1 MENRSKSPR
10 EKDMRLTGKF
20 VLPSLLA
27 LAFAAGASAQ
37 ETTLRLSNWL
47 PPSHPVV
54 KDIMVPWAEQVA
66 EATEG
71 RVAVQILDAP
81 LGPPPAHFD
90 LVASGA
96 ADIGFSAHSYTPGRF
111 TLTEIAELP
120 FLTPSSEANSLAL
133 WNVWT
138 EMLAE
143 KNEHAGVKVLA
154 LFGHGPGHLF
164 TTDRAVTPLSELSGA
179 KIRVAGAITDQLVQG
194 LGMVSV
200 QAPSSESYEL
210 LSNGVADGIV
220 FPYESVPFFRLDDV
234 VKNGLRVEG
243 GMYNVSFFFVMNQA
257 RFDSLSEA
265 DRAAIDKV
273 SGEALVRM
281 AGKAWDAADAAG
293 LAALE
298 GKVSFH
304 DATPE
309 EHAVIEE
316 DAKAIYDR
324 VAQGY
329 AAKGVDFEAA
339 LAMFRDEL
347 GKARQ

>member
-1 MENRSKSPR
+1 MQLSRKT
-10 EKDMRLTGKF
+10 LATA
-20 VLPSLLA
+20 LIA
-27 LAFAAGASAQ
+27 LAMSTAGSVQAQ

-54 KDIMVPWAEQVA
+54 KDIMVPWAEQVS

-90 LVASGA
+90 LVSSGA

-120 FLTPSSEANSLAL
+120 FLTPSSEANSVAL
-133 WNVWT
+133 WNVWSNMLT
-138 EMLAE
+138 EQ
-143 KNEHAGVKVLA
+143 NEHAGVKVLA

-164 TTDRAVTPLSELSGA
+164 TTDRAVSPMSELEGA

-234 VKNGLRVEG
+234 VTNGLRVDG

-257 RFDSLSEA
+257 KFDSLSEE
-265 DRAAIDKV
+265 DRAAIDSV

-281 AGKAWDAADAAG
+281 AGQAWDAADAAG

-298 GKVSFH
+298 GKVTFH
-304 DATPE
+304 DATDE
-309 EHAVIEE
+309 DRAAIED

-324 VAQGY
+324 VRAGY
-329 AAKGVDFEAA
+329 EAKGVDFDAA
-339 LAMFRDEL
+339 LAMFREEL
-347 GKARQ
+347 EKAAP

>member
-1 MENRSKSPR
+1 MHFSR
-10 EKDMRLTGKF
+10 T
-20 VLPSLLA
+20 LLA
-27 LAFAAGASAQ
+27 TALLGLSLGAGAATAQ

-71 RVAVQILDAP
+71 RVTVQILDAA

-90 LVASGA
+90 LVATGV

-120 FLTPSSEANSLAL
+120 FLTPGSTANSLAL
-133 WNVWT
+133 WAVWN

-143 KNEHAGVKVLA
+143 KGEHAGVKVLA

-164 TTDRAVTPLSELSGA
+164 TTNRPVTPLDGLAGA

-220 FPYESVPFFRLDDV
+220 FPYESVPFFRLDDL
-234 VKNGLRVEG
+234 VKHGLRVEG
-243 GMYNVSFFFVMNQA
+243 GMYNVSFFMVMNQA
-257 RFDSLSEA
+257 KFDSLTEA
-265 DRAAIDKV
+265 DRAAIDSV

-281 AGKAWDAADAAG
+281 AGAAWDAADKAG
-293 LAALE
+293 LTALD
-298 GKVSFH
+298 GKVAFH

-309 EHAVIEE
+309 EQAAIKA
-316 DAKAIYDR
+316 DADAIYAR
-324 VAQGY
+324 VRAGY
-329 AAKGVDFEAA
+329 DAKGVDFDAA
-339 LAMFRDEL
+339 LALFQAEL
-347 GKARQ
+347 DKAAP

>member
-1 MENRSKSPR
+1 MN
-10 EKDMRLTGKF
+10 RLTI
-20 VLPSLLA
+20 
-27 LAFAAGASAQ
+27 ASALVALTLATSGAAQ
-37 ETTLRLSNWL
+37 AAETTLRLSNWL

-54 KDIMVPWAEQVA
+54 KDIMVPWAQQVS

-71 RVAVQILDAP
+71 RVEVQILDAP

-90 LVASGA
+90 LVSSGA

-120 FLTPSSEANSLAL
+120 FLTPSSEANSVAL

-138 EMLAE
+138 NLLAD

-154 LFGHGPGHLF
+154 LFGHGPGHLL
-164 TTDRAVTPLSELSGA
+164 TTERAVTPLSELKGA
-179 KIRVAGAITDQLVQG
+179 KIRVAGAVTDQLVQG

-220 FPYESVPFFRLDDV
+220 FPYESVPFFKLDGIL
-234 VKNGLRVEG
+234 KNALRVEG
-243 GMYNVSFFFVMNQA
+243 GLYNVSFFMVMNQA

-293 LAALE
+293 LATLE
-298 GKVSFH
+298 GKVNFH
-304 DATPE
+304 DVTPE
-309 EHAVIEE
+309 EHAAIE
-316 DAKAIYDR
+316 ATAQTIYDR
-324 VAQGY
+324 VRKGY
-329 AAKGVDFEAA
+329 EAKGADFDAA
-339 LAMFRDEL
+339 LAMFKDEL
-347 GKARQ
+347 AKEQQ

>member
-1 MENRSKSPR
+1 
-10 EKDMRLTGKF
+10 MRLTGKF
-20 VLPSLLA
+20 VLPALLA
-27 LAFAAGASAQ
+27 LAFAAGANAQ
-37 ETTLRLSNWL
+37 EVTLRLSNWL

-54 KDIMVPWAEQVA
+54 KDILVPWAEQVQ
-66 EATEG
+66 EATDG

-96 ADIGFSAHSYTPGRF
+96 ADLGFSAHSYTPGRF
-111 TLTEIAELP
+111 ALTEIAELP
-120 FLTPSSEANSLAL
+120 FLTPSAEANSVAL
-133 WNVWT
+133 WKVWSQ
-138 EMLAE
+138 MLAD
-143 KNEHAGVKVLA
+143 KGEHAGVKVLG

-164 TTDRAVTPLSELSGA
+164 TTGRAVSPLDQLKGA
-179 KIRVAGAITDQLVQG
+179 KIRVAGAVTDQLVRG
-194 LGMVSV
+194 LDMVSV

-220 FPYESVPFFRLDDV
+220 FPYESVPFFKLDGL
-234 VKNGLRVEG
+234 VKNGLRVPG

-273 SGEALVRM
+273 SGEALARL

-298 GKVSFH
+298 GKVAFH
-304 DATPE
+304 DATE
-309 EHAVIEE
+309 AELATIKA
-316 DAKAIYDR
+316 DADAIYER
-324 VAQGY
+324 VRQNY
-329 AAKGVDFEAA
+329 AAKGVDFDAA
-339 LAMFRDEL
+339 LALFKDEL
-347 GKARQ
+347 AKVQP